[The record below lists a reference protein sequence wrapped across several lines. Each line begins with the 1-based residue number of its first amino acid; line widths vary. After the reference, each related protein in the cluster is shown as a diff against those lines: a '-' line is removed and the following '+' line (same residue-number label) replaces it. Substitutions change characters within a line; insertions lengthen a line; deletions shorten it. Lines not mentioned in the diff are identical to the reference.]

1 VSRFELQR
9 VKGQAV
15 ETQDIVTDLRRVLN
29 LLNKKIITQY
39 EYESL
44 GKYSATTVKRRFGSW
59 NAAVIQIGAQP
70 SIERDISDDRLYKNI
85 FMLWEYYGRQ
95 PRKSE
100 LAKPPSSISEGPY
113 FRRFNSWQLALEN
126 FVSYANSEGL
136 IFEESEQLAS
146 SKNSPRLPSLRL
158 RFKILQRDH
167 FRCVACGNSP
177 SLHPGLILH
186 VDHINPWS
194 KGGLTEEKNLQTLC
208 EPCNLGKSNV
218 L

>member
-1 VSRFELQR
+1 VSKFELQR

-15 ETQDIVTDLRRVLN
+15 ETQEIVTDLLRVLN
-29 LLNKKIITQY
+29 LSNKKILTQV

-44 GKYSATTVKRRFGSW
+44 GRYSATTVKRRFGSW
-59 NAAVIQIGAQP
+59 NAAMIQIGAQP
-70 SIERDISDDRLYKNI
+70 SVERDLSDDRLYENI
-85 FMLWEYYGRQ
+85 VKLWEYYGRQ

-100 LAKPPSSISEGPY
+100 LANPPSTISEAPY
-113 FRRFNSWQLALEN
+113 FRRFKSWASALES

-136 IFEESEQLAS
+136 NFEEKEQPAS

-177 SLHPGLILH
+177 SLQLGLILH
-186 VDHINPWS
+186 VDHIEPWS
-194 KGGLTEEKNLQTLC
+194 KGGPTEEKNLQTLC
-208 EPCNLGKSNV
+208 EACNLGKSNV